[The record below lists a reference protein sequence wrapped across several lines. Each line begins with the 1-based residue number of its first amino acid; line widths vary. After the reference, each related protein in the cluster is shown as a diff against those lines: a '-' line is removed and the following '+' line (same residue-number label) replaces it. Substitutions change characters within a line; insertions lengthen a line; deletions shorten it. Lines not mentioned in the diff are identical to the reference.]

1 MWFVTVTVYL
11 AIQSITPGPNNLT
24 CLYLGANYGFKGAR
38 RFIIASGTFLFI
50 KTVLCGALNVLLS
63 RFIPA
68 TVEIFKWVG
77 AAYLLFLAWKMMMSG
92 WKDESEGG
100 AQQYEST
107 WAAGALLQLL
117 NAKSWIASI
126 SAFAIYVIPYSSTL
140 PAIVAVSAVF
150 FVLVILSSAIWAVF
164 GSALKNFISRWKK
177 PFGIIMGL
185 SLVWCAVSAL
195 R

>member
-1 MWFVTVTVYL
+1 MWFVTVAVYL

-38 RFIIASGTFLFI
+38 RFIISSGTFLFI
-50 KTVLCGALNVLLS
+50 KSVLCGALNVLLS
-63 RFIPA
+63 RFVPA
-68 TVEIFKWVG
+68 AVEILKWVG
-77 AAYLLFLAWKMMMSG
+77 AAYMLFLAWKMVISG
-92 WKDESEGG
+92 WRDESGAG
-100 AQQYEST
+100 AQRYEST

-126 SAFAIYVIPYSSTL
+126 SAFAVYVIPNTSSFS
-140 PAIVAVSAVF
+140 AILGVSAVF
-150 FVLVILSSAIWAVF
+150 FMLGVASSVIWAVF
-164 GSALKNFISRWKK
+164 GSALKSFISRCRK